1 MGFKSDIE
9 IAQEAKPLDIR
20 EVGKK
25 LGLTEDDL
33 ELYGKYK
40 AKVDYNLLKK
50 ETGKKEQSNYIIENN
65 GDYLSLE
72 NAVSD
77 IILKLHF

>member
-9 IAQEAKPLDIR
+9 IAQEAKPQDIR
-20 EVGKK
+20 EIAKK

-50 ETGKKEQSNYIIENN
+50 DNGGKKAK
-65 GDYLSLE
+65 L
-72 NAVSD
+72 
-77 IILKLHF
+77 ILTTAINPTPAGKVKLLLL

>member
-25 LGLTEDDL
+25 IRFNRGWLR
-33 ELYGKYK
+33 
-40 AKVDYNLLKK
+40 V
-50 ETGKKEQSNYIIENN
+50 IW
-65 GDYLSLE
+65 
-72 NAVSD
+72 
-77 IILKLHF
+77 

>member
-50 ETGKKEQSNYIIENN
+50 DTGKPKAK
-65 GDYLSLE
+65 L
-72 NAVSD
+72 
-77 IILKLHF
+77 ILTTAINPRCV

>member
-9 IAQEAKPLDIR
+9 NAQEAKPLDIR
-20 EVGKK
+20 EIGKK

-50 ETGKKEQSNYIIENN
+50 DNRFIVYINDSLKTLKESVNEINSLDIE
-65 GDYLSLE
+65 
-72 NAVSD
+72 V
-77 IILKLHF
+77 ILYNP